1 MKRYALSLL
10 ALCILSGCASST
22 VHYVALS
29 EKAAA
34 NLKKCIDAPV
44 PDRVVIEHDAD
55 TGTALNGKSLR
66 QCQRAA
72 GEALDQHERARL
84 RDSD

>member
-34 NLKKCIDAPV
+34 NLKKCIEAPV
-44 PDRVVIEHDAD
+44 PDRVVINHDAD
-55 TGTALNGKSLR
+55 TGAAINGRALR

-72 GEALDQHERARL
+72 SEALDQHDRAKL
-84 RDSD
+84 RDND